1 MTVSEVIERL
11 KQFEK
16 VYGEDIPV
24 ALEIGSEISEIAQ
37 VYVDKFIDIAIIRG
51 ENP

>member
-16 VYGEDIPV
+16 VYGEDMPV
-24 ALEIGSEISEIAQ
+24 ALEIGNEINEVAQ
-37 VYVDKFIDIAIIRG
+37 IYVDKFIDIAIIKG
-51 ENP
+51 EKP

>member
-1 MTVSEVIERL
+1 MNISQLIERL

-16 VYGEDIPV
+16 VYGEDMPV
-24 ALEIGSEISEIAQ
+24 ALEIGSEIGEIAQ

-51 ENP
+51 EKP

>member
-1 MTVSEVIERL
+1 MTVSEVIEQL
-11 KQFEK
+11 KRFEK
-16 VYGEDIPV
+16 VYGEDMPV
-24 ALEIGSEISEIAQ
+24 ALEIGNEISEIAQ